1 MKVKQIVLSI
11 VMGLALMFSLLI
23 GMAIAGGPTG
33 RKGHHVGPKEGSTAW
48 TTSAGAPTG
57 REMDLTLG
65 GSVYEI
71 NPDARGTL
79 WLSEFEADQVWQLNP
94 ATGVYTIYHGLV
106 AASDARMDAAGDVW
120 WSDFWNGNLG
130 RISLTAVTVTTWTL
144 PGAGSPLGIA
154 FDDAGQV
161 WVTDDW
167 ESRVYR
173 FSPTSTQVCSYTLP
187 DSGLSSYIVSR
198 AGGLWLGDYEN
209 GRILKLDPA
218 ASQFTQWQ
226 LPAWADPV
234 GLAVDGSDNLWWAD
248 SGLGALARLEPAIGR
263 MTTYTLPLGEE
274 PVMLA
279 FSGESVWYTEVASGT
294 LGVLNPAVA
303 DGVSTT
309 VVASAVAA
317 ASSCS
322 TLGAGSSSPLTI
334 STDTAMWTPGDLIPR
349 VNSGGWRVYELPWG
363 AYPWGIAVRDGVWVA
378 DQGRDKLL
386 WLSYSVYL
394 PIVMRN

>member
-1 MKVKQIVLSI
+1 
-11 VMGLALMFSLLI
+11 
-23 GMAIAGGPTG
+23 
-33 RKGHHVGPKEGSTAW
+33 
-48 TTSAGAPTG
+48 
-57 REMDLTLG
+57 MDLTLG
-65 GSVYEI
+65 GSVYEV
-71 NPDARGTL
+71 NPDAHGNL

-94 ATGVYTIYHGLV
+94 ATGVYTIYHDLV
-106 AASDARMDAAGDVW
+106 AVNDARMDAAGDVW

-130 RISLTAVTVTTWTL
+130 RISLTAATVTTWTL

-167 ESRVYR
+167 ESNVYR
-173 FSPTSTQVCSYTLP
+173 FSPTSTQVCSYTVP
-187 DSGLSSYIVSR
+187 DDGLSSYIVSH

-218 ASQFTQWQ
+218 AGQFTQWQ

-248 SGLGALARLEPAIGR
+248 GGLRALACLEPAIGR
-263 MTTYTLPLGEE
+263 MTTYTLPYGEE

-294 LGVLNPAVA
+294 LGVLNPALA

-317 ASSCS
+317 TPSCS
-322 TLGAGSSSPLTI
+322 TLGAGSSSPLTV
-334 STDTAMWTPGDLIPR
+334 STDTAMWMPGDLFPR
-349 VNSGGWRVYELPWG
+349 VHSGGWRVYELPWG
-363 AYPWGIAVRDGVWVA
+363 AYPWGVAVRDGVWVA

-386 WLSYSVYL
+386 WLSYSAYL
-394 PIVMRN
+394 PIVMRD